1 MGRRPNNM
9 KPKKQET
16 VEKVEAE
23 VEVKVEVVDTPSSVK
38 PEKVSDDTPRFS
50 KKQFVASRK
59 YARVKDYLNGN
70 LENDKLYTIKEVD
83 EIVNKLYNK
92 VR

>member
-16 VEKVEAE
+16 EAE